1 MSYFLLTSLQ
11 STFFDAQ
18 MDQAN
23 VHFWKDDW
31 KASDDF
37 HEYVCLVYIHPS
49 EGIRLL
55 ILMNLKLWILGK
67 LQKSKIENFKC
78 W

>member
-1 MSYFLLTSLQ
+1 MYVSMSYLLLTSLQ

-37 HEYVCLVYIHPS
+37 HKYVCLVYIHPS

-55 ILMNLKLWILGK
+55 ILMNLKL
-67 LQKSKIENFKC
+67 
-78 W
+78 